1 MIKVPDFDA
10 LYGAN
15 PDPWAVSSSF
25 YERRKLDLVM
35 GVLSRPH
42 YAHAWDPACG
52 TGHAAERLADRTEQV
67 LATDAA
73 AAAVQITRRTC
84 AGRPNVTVEQRS
96 LPGPARAAETFDL
109 VVLGEFLYYLLD
121 VDRSVTYD
129 LLHAVAAPTA
139 EVVAVHWRHH
149 PHDAWLSGAAVQA
162 ELVSALTGRGW
173 QLEVQL
179 EDPDFVLHTLRRGA
193 ADHA

>member
-1 MIKVPDFDA
+1 VIKVPDFDA

-52 TGHAAERLADRTEQV
+52 TGHGAERLADRTEQV
-67 LATDAA
+67 LATDASA
-73 AAAVQITRRTC
+73 TAMQITRRTC

-96 LPGPARAAETFDL
+96 LPSPARAAETFDL
-109 VVLGEFLYYLLD
+109 VVLGEFLYYL
-121 VDRSVTYD
+121 VEADRSATYD
-129 LLHAVAAPTA
+129 LLQAVAAPTA

-162 ELVSALTGRGW
+162 ELVSALTSRGW
-173 QLEVQL
+173 HLEVQL

-193 ADHA
+193 ARHA

>member
-1 MIKVPDFDA
+1 VIKVPDFNA

-25 YERRKLDLVM
+25 YEQRKLDLVL
-35 GVLSRPH
+35 GVLARPR

-52 TGHAAERLADRTEQV
+52 TGHGAERLADRAEQV

-73 AAAVQITRRTC
+73 ATAVEITRRTC
-84 AGRPNVTVEQRS
+84 AGRLNVTVEQRS
-96 LPGPARAAETFDL
+96 LPSPVRAGETFDL
-109 VVLGEFLYYLLD
+109 MVLGEFLYYLVD
-121 VDRSVTYD
+121 VDRSATYD
-129 LLHAVAAPTA
+129 LLHAAAAPTA

-162 ELVSALTGRGW
+162 ELVSALTGHGW
-173 QLEVQL
+173 HLEVEL
-179 EDPDFVLHTLRRGA
+179 EEPNFIMHTLRREA